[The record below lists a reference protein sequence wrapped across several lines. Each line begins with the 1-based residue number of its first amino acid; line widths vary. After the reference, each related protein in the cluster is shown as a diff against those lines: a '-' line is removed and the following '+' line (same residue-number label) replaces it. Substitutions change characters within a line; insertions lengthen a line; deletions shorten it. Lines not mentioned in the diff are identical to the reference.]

1 MRRFLWLFLLLA
13 FAISVNAQYSYN
25 TTGAVYS
32 QNFDGLPS
40 SGNAAAFPLTGTGP
54 FDLTASPV
62 NAINLTGWQFYKTGG
77 TGTDAVFAT
86 GTGSDNSGN
95 VYSFGTTGSSNR
107 ALGTLP
113 TSGRTYAIGF
123 LLTNNT
129 GVTLNSF
136 TVSFTAEQWR
146 NGGSNIANT
155 WTFKYKIGSSFSNI
169 NQPSLTTVSN
179 LNFSS
184 VVSSAITSALDGTLA
199 ANQLKKS
206 FTVTGITWNN
216 GDQLVLRWDDAN
228 HSKSDAMAIDNFSFA
243 AYPSSNIYTWSG
255 GASGSYNVAT
265 NWTPNRNSISSNDV
279 LVFNTAGNILI
290 DNVQTQ
296 TIKNIIVSNAASLTL
311 QNSTTAAVLTV
322 SDNMNICSD
331 ATLIAG
337 TNCSLNI
344 ASTGS
349 VNVNGTLNTNNSVT
363 LKSDNIGSASIGIST
378 GTISGNTNIERFIS
392 PQRAYRLLSHPFNNN
407 IPLNN
412 LLSYVDITGPAGNG
426 FTNGGGNIA
435 SAYSYNTASDLWQ
448 AYSNASDTWN
458 ATQGLLLFIRGKNG
472 EGLNGANAGNDTYS
486 GGGPS
491 NVIISLAGNLNTGNV
506 NFTTGN
512 SNTWNLIGN
521 PYASPIDIT
530 QATNLITTAGS
541 SNAYIYVWDANAQQ
555 TFKAVQSGAYVAKQ
569 LNSSIIIPSGAAFF
583 VKNTTGTS
591 QTITFTENCK
601 TVNAT
606 PLSLFGLNNQN
617 KIVLLVEKDNRF
629 WDEVSLQFNDSSSSA
644 STDINDLDKFN
655 NTNFNFYSIGSDK
668 KNLAADARSLSFG
681 KTDTILLGLNSAIN
695 SVFTIKVSQLH
706 LPSNSSAYFHD
717 KFSNRLLQID
727 NNFNYE
733 FEITDDTSSQG
744 NDRFEVIIKKD
755 FIQNFIVDDLNPTIS
770 ISPNPAKDFIQISF
784 PKNYNSSVNIRII
797 NSMGEVRRT
806 EKTILPNNS
815 ISIRIADLP
824 KGIYF
829 LEICDGEH
837 SAIQKFIKE

>member
-13 FAISVNAQYSYN
+13 FAISSNAQYNYN
-25 TTGAVYS
+25 TAGAVYS

-40 SGNAAAFPLTGTGP
+40 SGKSTAFPLTGAGP
-54 FDLTASPV
+54 FDLSASPV
-62 NAINLTGWQFYKTGG
+62 NGSNLTGWQFYKSGG
-77 TGTDAVFAT
+77 SGADAVFAT

-95 VYSFGTTGSSNR
+95 VYSFGAVGSANR

-123 LLTNNT
+123 LVTNNT

-155 WTFKYKIGSSFSNI
+155 WTFKYKIGSAFSNI
-169 NQPSLTTVSN
+169 NQTSLTTNSN
-179 LNFSS
+179 LNFLS
-184 VVSSAITSALDGTLA
+184 VVSSASSSVLDGTLA

-206 FTVTGITWNN
+206 FTISGITWNN
-216 GDQLVLRWDDAN
+216 GDQLILRWDDLN
-228 HSKSDAMAIDNFSFA
+228 HSNSDAMAIDNFSFA

-265 NWTPNRNSISSNDV
+265 NWTPNRNTISSNDM

-296 TIKNIIVSNAASLTL
+296 TIKNILISNAASVTL
-311 QNSTTAAVLTV
+311 QNAAAATILTV

-331 ATLIAG
+331 AVLTAG

-349 VNVNGTLNTNNSVT
+349 VNINGTLNTNNIVA
-363 LKSDNIGSASIGIST
+363 LKSDNTGSASIGIST
-378 GTISGNTNIERFIS
+378 GTTSGNTIVERFIS
-392 PQRAYRLLSHPFNNN
+392 SQRAYRLLSHPFNNN
-407 IPLNN
+407 ISLNN
-412 LLSYVDITGPAGNG
+412 LLSYIDITGPAGNG

-435 SAYSYNTASDLWQ
+435 SAYSYNAASDLWQ
-448 AYSNASDTWN
+448 AYTNASDTWN

-472 EGLNGANAGNDTYS
+472 EGLNGANEGSNNYP

-491 NVIISLAGNLNTGNV
+491 NVIISLAGNLNIGNV

-512 SNTWNLIGN
+512 TNTWNLIGN

-541 SNAYIYVWDANAQQ
+541 SNAYIYVWDATAQQ

-606 PLSLFGLNNQN
+606 PLSLFGLNDQN
-617 KIVLLVEKDNRF
+617 KIVLRVEKNNKF

-655 NTNFNFYSIGSDK
+655 NANFNFYSIGGDK
-668 KNLAADARSLSFG
+668 KNLAADARPLSLKKS
-681 KTDTILLGLNSAIN
+681 DTILLGLNSTIHSA
-695 SVFTIKVSQLH
+695 FTIKVSQLR
-706 LPSNSSAYFHD
+706 LPPNTSVYLHD
-717 KFSNRLLQID
+717 KFLNQLLKVD

-733 FEITDDTSSQG
+733 FEVTNDTASQG
-744 NDRFEVIIKKD
+744 NDRFEIIIKKD
-755 FIQNFIVDDLNPTIS
+755 FIQNFIVDNSNQTIN
-770 ISPNPAKDFIQISF
+770 IAPNPARDFIQITV
-784 PKNYNSSVNIRII
+784 PKEYNSFANIRII
-797 NSMGEVRRT
+797 NSNGEVKKT
-806 EKTILPNNS
+806 EKLILQNNRV
-815 ISIRIADLP
+815 RIPVAELF

-829 LEICDGEH
+829 VEINDGGH
-837 SAIQKFIKE
+837 CTVQKFIKE